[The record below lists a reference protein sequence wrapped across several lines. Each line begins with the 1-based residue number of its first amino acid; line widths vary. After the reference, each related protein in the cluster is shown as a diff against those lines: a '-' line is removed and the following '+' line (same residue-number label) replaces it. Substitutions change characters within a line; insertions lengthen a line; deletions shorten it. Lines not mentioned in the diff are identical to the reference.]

1 MRFGSK
7 KVTDKNGIVWD
18 STTEYNY
25 SLILDKLQEK
35 GEIKDLR
42 RQVTY
47 NLIPS
52 FKDGQ
57 GNSIR
62 KMDYVADFVYIDV
75 ATNNKVILD
84 VKGSAFNIDPVFS
97 NKWKLLKY
105 NLKDEKDIQFKIM
118 IKYKDVWYDLESKED
133 KKVYKELHAEG
144 NKKKKAKKE
153 AREKVKADKSVSKTK
168 KTKKK

>member
-35 GEIKDLR
+35 GEIKNLE
-42 RQVTY
+42 RQVSY

-57 GNSIR
+57 GNNIR

-84 VKGSAFNIDPVFS
+84 VKGSAFNIDPVFT

-133 KKVYKELHAEG
+133 KKTYKTLHAEA
-144 NKKKKAKKE
+144 NKQKKAKKE
-153 AREKVKADKSVSKTK
+153 AKEKVKSEKTVSKK
-168 KTKKK
+168 VKKK

>member
-7 KVTDKNGIVWD
+7 KVTDEKGVVWD

-25 SLILDKLQEK
+25 SLILNKLQEQGK
-35 GEIKDLR
+35 IKDLT
-42 RQVTY
+42 RQISY

-57 GNSIR
+57 GNNIR

-84 VKGSAFNIDPVFS
+84 VKGSAFNIDPVFT

-105 NLKDEKDIQFKIM
+105 NLKDETDIQFKIM
-118 IKYKDVWYDLESKED
+118 IKYKDIWYDLESKED
-133 KKVYKELHAEG
+133 KKNYKTLHAEA
-144 NKKKKAKKE
+144 NRQKKAKKE
-153 AREKVKADKSVSKTK
+153 TKEKAKTDKSVAK
-168 KTKKK
+168 KSAKKK

>member
-1 MRFGSK
+1 MFFKVCIILVQAFLLCSKIERIIDNMRFGSK
-7 KVTDKNGIVWD
+7 KVTDEKGVVWD

-25 SLILDKLQEK
+25 SLILNKLQEQGK
-35 GEIKDLR
+35 IKDLT
-42 RQVTY
+42 RQISY

-57 GNSIR
+57 GNNIR

-84 VKGSAFNIDPVFS
+84 VKGSAFNIDPVFT

-105 NLKDEKDIQFKIM
+105 NLKDEEF
-118 IKYKDVWYDLESKED
+118 
-133 KKVYKELHAEG
+133 H
-144 NKKKKAKKE
+144 KKKLSKKSIYFQNKYIP
-153 AREKVKADKSVSKTK
+153 R
-168 KTKKK
+168 

>member
-35 GEIKDLR
+35 GEIKNLC
-42 RQVTY
+42 RQVSY
-47 NLIPS
+47 NLTPS

-57 GNSIR
+57 GNNIR

-84 VKGSAFNIDPVFS
+84 VKGSAFNIDPVFT

-133 KKVYKELHAEG
+133 KKTYKTLHAES
-144 NKKKKAKKE
+144 NKQKKAKKE
-153 AREKVKADKSVSKTK
+153 ARDKLKVEKVTTK